1 MGYPAK
7 ITSKGQT
14 TIPQEVR
21 EQLNLHSGDR
31 VEFVIVDGG
40 AMMIPKNRSIADLA
54 GILGKPPAGAGAS
67 LEDIDDAIG
76 RYLAEDDERISR
88 EWRERHK

>member
-21 EQLNLHSGDR
+21 EQLGLQTGDR
-31 VEFVIVDGG
+31 VEFVIVDGA
-40 AMMIPKNRSIADLA
+40 AMMIPKNKSIDELF
-54 GILGKPPAGAGAS
+54 GILGTPPAGAGATP
-67 LEDIDDAIG
+67 EDIDEAIG

>member
-1 MGYPAK
+1 MGYQAK

-21 EQLNLHSGDR
+21 ERLGLQSGDH
-31 VEFVIVDGG
+31 VEFVIVEGG
-40 AMMIPKNRSIADLA
+40 AMMIPKNKSIAELF
-54 GILGKPPAGAGAS
+54 GMLGTPQTGAGAT
-67 LEDIDDAIG
+67 LEDIDEAIG

>member
-1 MGYPAK
+1 MGYSAK

-21 EQLNLHSGDR
+21 EQLNLHSGDHVDFVV
-31 VEFVIVDGG
+31 VEGG
-40 AMMIPKNRSIADLA
+40 ALMVPKNRSIADLA
-54 GILGKPPAGAGAS
+54 GILGKPPTGAGAT
-67 LEDIDDAIG
+67 LEDIDEAIG